1 MDLILNLSIYIASFI
16 FIWLGSGLIVQSLNK
31 FSRRLRFSPFA
42 ISFIILGLL
51 TSIPEF
57 AVGIQAVSDN
67 NPEIFIGNLIGG
79 IAVLFLFVIPL
90 LAIFGNGI
98 SLKHELDN
106 KTLLVTL
113 FVILSPSMLILDKK
127 VSNFEGMV
135 LIILYSILL
144 LLVEQSHGIFDK
156 ENTKL
161 MDAKAYSVGDIIKAI
176 AGIGIVFISSSIIV
190 NKTELF
196 AQVLNISPFYIS
208 LILISLGTNLPELSL
223 AVRSVVTGKKDIAMG
238 DYMGSAAANTLLF
251 GLFTVLNNG
260 EVLTI
265 KNYYV
270 TFIFISTALFLFYVF
285 SVSKKFISR
294 TDGMMLLVVYMI
306 FLILEFTN

>member
-1 MDLILNLSIYIASFI
+1 MDLILDLAIYIVSFM
-16 FIWLGSGLIVQSLNK
+16 FIWLGSGLIVKSLNK
-31 FSRRLRFSPFA
+31 FSKRLRFSPFA

-67 NPEIFIGNLIGG
+67 SPEIFIGNLIGG
-79 IAVLFLFVIPL
+79 IAVLFLFVIPI
-90 LAIFGNGI
+90 LAILGNGI

-127 VSNFEGMV
+127 VSNLEGIV
-135 LIILYSILL
+135 LIILYSALL
-144 LLVEQSHGIFDK
+144 LLVEQRHGIFDR
-156 ENTKL
+156 ESTKL
-161 MDAKAYSVGDIIKAI
+161 MDTKAYSLVDIVNLLVGV
-176 AGIGIVFISSSIIV
+176 GIVFISSSIIV

-196 AQVLNISPFYIS
+196 AQVFKISPFYIS

-270 TFIFISTALFLFYVF
+270 TFIFISAALFLFFVF

-294 TDGMMLLVVYMI
+294 MDGIMLLTVYFI
-306 FLILEFTN
+306 FLILEFT